1 MLYTCTFSTSL
12 WQDVSMLEVEG
23 HLEAFHSA
31 DSSKINWNKSLASQV
46 GSIGAVAT
54 SAVNFSCDAQ
64 TNFSCACGRSFQ
76 FQDDL
81 QVHQVLKLVNNE
93 KSCS

>member
-1 MLYTCTFSTSL
+1 
-12 WQDVSMLEVEG
+12 MLEVEG

-31 DSSKINWNKSLASQV
+31 DASKIDWNKPLALQV
-46 GSIGAVAT
+46 ATIGAVAT
-54 SAVNFSCDAQ
+54 SALSFNCETQ

-81 QVHQVLKLVNNE
+81 QVHQVRGALYE